1 MLNSSDQS
9 KGSIRSILV
18 WGSSDIYFIAS
29 VMIAVLFGI
38 LSPDIQKQL
47 NLDTAQLGLLGSVFF
62 ISYGAAQLVAGG
74 LMDSLG
80 PRLTLA
86 ASSIIAACGLFLLSV
101 VSNFKTAIP
110 AQLLIG
116 VGLSTSY
123 VGAIYLAGKWF
134 PPERFS
140 FVSGVTQMSANIVTA
155 ALVLIM
161 ALSGAIVG
169 FRIVMRGMAFV
180 TLAIGVLM
188 FLFVRSAP
196 ARGGASSGGVP
207 KIGFTASMHSVV
219 RIPQF
224 WLGTIY
230 FSAGFGV
237 LMAFSNLWNIPD
249 QLAYGHSIETAASM
263 NALLPLGGAFG
274 AILAGWISDYIG
286 QRAIVARVYIAGMLL
301 MGAFL
306 VYGPDTPTAIAFLIL
321 IILGFFFGGAV
332 MGFPLVGQ
340 HVPSGLQGSAF
351 GLMAAIAYL
360 LSAVLQ
366 YLVGALISGPGTPGT
381 PAAIHDFKLALTPL
395 IVTLAIGFICSRW
408 LRDPEPSSGGEG

>member
-1 MLNSSDQS
+1 MNKRDQS
-9 KGSIRSILV
+9 IGGFRSIMV
-18 WGSSDIYFIAS
+18 WGSSDIYFIES

-38 LSPDIQKQL
+38 LSPNLQKQL
-47 NLDTAQLGLLGSVFF
+47 HLDSAQLGLLGSVFF
-62 ISYGAAQLVAGG
+62 ISYGVAQLFAGG

-86 ASSIIAACGLFLLSV
+86 VSSVIATCGLFLLSV
-101 VSNFKTAIP
+101 IGDFKMAIP
-110 AQLLIG
+110 AQLLMG

-123 VGAIYLAGKWF
+123 VGAIYLAGTWF

-140 FVSGVTQMSANIVTA
+140 FVSGVTQMSANIMTA

-161 ALSGAIVG
+161 ALSGAIVS

-180 TLAIGVLM
+180 TLAVGVLM

-196 ARGGASSGGVP
+196 VRGAGSAGGGR
-207 KIGFTASMHSVV
+207 KGGFAAGVHRIV

-230 FSAGFGV
+230 FSASFGV

-249 QLAYGHSIETAASM
+249 QLAYGHSIETAASL

-274 AILAGWISDYIG
+274 AILAGWIADYLG
-286 QRAIVARVYIAGMLL
+286 RRALVAKVYICGMLVL
-301 MGAFL
+301 GAVL
-306 VYGPDTPTAIAFLIL
+306 IYGPDFPTALAFLIL
-321 IILGFFFGGAV
+321 VVLGFFFGGSV

-340 HVPSGLQGSAF
+340 YVPSELQGSAF
-351 GLMAAIAYL
+351 GLMATIAYL
-360 LSAVLQ
+360 LSALLQ
-366 YLVGALISGPGTPGT
+366 YMVGALITGPSTPGT
-381 PAAIHDFKLALTPL
+381 LTAVHDFKLALTPL
-395 IVTLAIGFICSRW
+395 VVTLAIGFVCSRW
-408 LRDPEPSSGGEG
+408 LRDSEPTSGGKR

>member
-1 MLNSSDQS
+1 
-9 KGSIRSILV
+9 
-18 WGSSDIYFIAS
+18 
-29 VMIAVLFGI
+29 MIAVLFGI

-62 ISYGAAQLVAGG
+62 VSYGAAQLVAGG

-101 VSNFKTAIP
+101 VGDFKTAIP

-196 ARGGASSGGVP
+196 ARGGASSENVP

-286 QRAIVARVYIAGMLL
+286 RRAIVARVYIAGMLL

-306 VYGPDTPTAIAFLIL
+306 VYGPDIPTAIAFLIL
-321 IILGFFFGGAV
+321 IVLGFFFGGAV

-395 IVTLAIGFICSRW
+395 IITLAIGFICSRW
-408 LRDPEPSSGGEG
+408 LHDPEPSSGGKG